1 MQKVLITG
9 GTGLIGSRLSVALV
23 SKGYQV
29 IHLSRKENL
38 KATFPAY
45 KWNIDNGEVDIR
57 ALEEADYIVH
67 LAGAGVAD
75 KPWTAK
81 RKQLIIDSRV
91 KSGALLQQKLKEI
104 GKRPK
109 AVVCASASGFY
120 GNRVDEKLDESA
132 SKGQGFLSDVVEKWE
147 AANDGFKDVT
157 DRLTQ
162 LRIGIVLSTQ
172 GGALQKMLP
181 SYKFRIGAYFGS
193 GQQCYSWI
201 HIDDLVDMFTHAIE
215 EETVNG
221 TYNAVA
227 PNPVTNKYLA
237 ELIGK
242 VTGKPALLVPAPA
255 MVLRL
260 VLGEMSA
267 VVLDGARLSTGKIRA
282 TGFDYTYVN
291 VNSALRDLISR
302 NL

>member
-9 GTGLIGSRLSVALV
+9 GTGLIGSRLSVALM

-29 IHLSRKENL
+29 SHLSRKENL

-45 KWNIDNGEVDIR
+45 KWNIDNGEVDVR
-57 ALEEADYIVH
+57 ALEQADYIVH

-109 AVVCASASGFY
+109 AIVCASASGFY
-120 GNRVDEKLDESA
+120 GNRSDEKLDESA
-132 SKGQGFLSDVVEKWE
+132 PKGQGFLSDVVEKWE

-201 HIDDLVDMFTHAIE
+201 HIDDLVGMFAHAIE

-255 MVLRL
+255 MVMRL
-260 VLGEMSA
+260 VLGEMST
-267 VVLDGARLSTGKIRA
+267 VVLDGARLSTDKIRA
-282 TGFDYTYVN
+282 AGFDYLFVN
-291 VNSALRDLISR
+291 VNSALRDLITR
-302 NL
+302 NI

>member
-193 GQQCYSWI
+193 GEQYYSWI